1 MAATGDVAVERRP
14 DGDVVVRIAGRWHL
28 GRGVRATDD
37 VNAALG
43 GPPPA
48 RAIAFDA
55 AALTGWDS
63 SLVVFVARVVARG
76 QELGIAA
83 DTGGLPDGVRRLL
96 ALSDAALS
104 QHPPPTPAAA
114 PWLARF
120 GTYVLDRLSGLT
132 ALLRFVGELTAS
144 LVRLVS
150 GHARVRAVDVLAEVE
165 SAGARSLGIIA
176 VVSLLLGMILAF
188 VGGVT
193 LRPFGATIYVADL
206 VTIAIVRELGPIM
219 TAILMAGHT
228 GSAYA
233 AQLGTMRVTQELDA
247 LTTMALPPSDFLVVP
262 RVLALSLMLPLLVVY
277 ADFIALAGGAIVAT
291 GSGTGLVEY
300 VTQAQASIGL
310 RTFWIG
316 VAKSVVFGIIVAL
329 CGCLHGMRA
338 SRSAAAVGT
347 AATRAVV
354 DSIVW
359 IIVADGVFAFILAL
373 WDI

>member
-1 MAATGDVAVERRP
+1 
-14 DGDVVVRIAGRWHL
+14 
-28 GRGVRATDD
+28 VRAADE
-37 VNAALG
+37 VEAALG

-48 RAIAFDA
+48 RALAFDA
-55 AALTGWDS
+55 AGLEAWDS
-63 SLVVFVARVVARG
+63 SLVVFVARVVARAQG
-76 QELGIAA
+76 HDLAA
-83 DTGGLPDGVRRLL
+83 DTSGLPDGIRRLL
-96 ALSDAALS
+96 ALADAPQS
-104 QHPPPTPAAA
+104 QRPPPPPIA
-114 PWLARF
+114 PSRLARL
-120 GTYVLDRLSGLT
+120 GTYLLDRFR
-132 ALLRFVGELTAS
+132 AVADLLRFVGELTFSLGRLAS
-144 LVRLVS
+144 GR
-150 GHARVRAVDVLAEVE
+150 ARVRATDVLAEVE
-165 SAGARSLGIIA
+165 GAGARSLAIIS
-176 VVSLLLGMILAF
+176 VVGLLLGMILAF

-262 RVLALSLMLPLLVVY
+262 RVLALSTMLPLLVVY
-277 ADFIALAGGAIVAT
+277 ADFIGLVGGGLVAA
-291 GSGTGLVEY
+291 GSGTSIVEY
-300 VTQAQASIGL
+300 AHQAQEAITL

-316 VAKSVVFGIIVAL
+316 VSKSVVFGIIVAL

-359 IIVADGVFAFILAL
+359 IIAADGVFAFVLAL
-373 WDI
+373 WGI